1 MTPAVPP
8 AAVPT
13 RARFRQGSV
22 AVLVCF
28 LSLAAAGCSFGG
40 DDKDKDKGKGKGGKA
55 PIGKPGDFKA
65 KNSLVKKGD
74 SAAEGGEVENYVPE
88 GELVADS
95 GFRPEVD
102 GFAFENYGNDAGP
115 RNLGPAEIEE
125 LFGDQVC
132 LSGTG
137 EECELIPAA
146 KEWMDNQNE
155 GMAGGHCQGFSV
167 AALRMYNEDIDQEDF
182 GADTTSELDII
193 GNDPLQSS
201 IAEHFV
207 YQFLPPIVD
216 ARVKGV
222 PSEILETLTDS
233 LNSGEELY
241 TLGVYKPD
249 LTGGHAITPFAV
261 EDKGGGEYAILV
273 YDNNFPGTT
282 RAVEVNTNDETW
294 NYVSGT
300 NPDDLGQVYEGDA
313 ETQTLELD
321 PTKPGDDLQPC
332 PFCEGGA
339 ASEGESKGSV
349 LAEGDQY
356 TEITL
361 GGDPRNHPHLVFT
374 DDEGNRTGVVDGKML
389 QEIPDVEVVKT
400 YATQNWKGAPEPRF
414 RLPEGADYTI
424 SVDGTDLDKPTT
436 TNVDLVGNGLVIE
449 IEDIKIAPGQK
460 DEMALPGGY
469 GITYQTNGED
479 GVAPNL
485 FAGLVEDDAA
495 YNFAA
500 SAVGLKKGSTV
511 SLLVEQE
518 EKVVILDSTGSEGV
532 DGANAIFILQLT
544 KADAEGEISQWQNA
558 ELELDGNAEEKVGF
572 EYGESPTPGKPLPL
586 ILLDKDGEPTDTLE
600 AEPK

>member
-1 MTPAVPP
+1 V
-8 AAVPT
+8 
-13 RARFRQGSV
+13 
-22 AVLVCF
+22 
-28 LSLAAAGCSFGG
+28 AAGCGG
-40 DDKDKDKGKGKGGKA
+40 DDEKDKGGKA
-55 PIGKPGDFKA
+55 PIGKGTNFQA
-65 KNSLVKKGD
+65 KNSLIKKGD
-74 SAAEGGEVENYVPE
+74 SASAEGEVENYVPE

-102 GFAFENYGNDAGP
+102 GFAFENYGNDVEP
-115 RNLGPAEIEE
+115 RNLGPAQIET
-125 LFGDQVC
+125 LFGEQVC

-137 EECELIPAA
+137 DECQLTPAA
-146 KEWMDNQNE
+146 QEWMNNQNE

-167 AALRMYNEDIDQEDF
+167 AALRMYNEDLDQEDF
-182 GADTTSELDII
+182 GAELTSELEIVDNIA
-193 GNDPLQSS
+193 LQSS

-207 YQFLPPIVD
+207 YQFLPPIVE

-222 PSEILETLTDS
+222 PSEVLQVLVDA

-261 EDKGGGEYAILV
+261 EDKGDGKFAILV

-282 RAVEVNTNDETW
+282 RAVQVDTNNETW

-300 NPDDLGQVYEGDA
+300 NPDDLGQVYEGNA

-321 PTKPGDDLQPC
+321 PTKPGDEVSPC
-332 PFCEGGA
+332 PFCEGGEA
-339 ASEGESKGSV
+339 AEGETKGGAV
-349 LAEGDQY
+349 LSGDARY
-356 TEITL
+356 TEVTL
-361 GGDPRNHPHLVFT
+361 GGDPYNHPHLVFT
-374 DDEGNRTGVVDGKML
+374 DDEGRRTGIVDGKML
-389 QEIPDVEVVKT
+389 REIPDVEVVKT
-400 YATQNWKGAPEPRF
+400 YATQNWKGSPEPRF
-414 RLPEGADYTI
+414 RLPEGAEYQIT
-424 SVDGTDLDKPTT
+424 VDGTHLEKTAT
-436 TNVDLVGNGLVIE
+436 TNIDLVGNGLVIE

-469 GITYQTNGED
+469 GITYQSNSDEEI
-479 GVAPNL
+479 APNI

-500 SAVGLKKGSTV
+500 SAVGLKKGSTI

-518 EKVVILDSTGSEGV
+518 EKVVILDSTGGESV
-532 DGANAIFILQLT
+532 DGANALFIMQLT

-558 ELELDGNAEEKVGF
+558 ELELDGTKEEKAAF

-586 ILLDKDGEPTDTLE
+586 VLLDKDGEPTDVIE
-600 AEPK
+600 AAAQ

>member
-1 MTPAVPP
+1 MPDVALRPRL
-8 AAVPT
+8 AAV
-13 RARFRQGSV
+13 
-22 AVLVCF
+22 
-28 LSLAAAGCSFGG
+28 LACIVTLALGGCVFGG
-40 DDKDKDKGKGKGGKA
+40 DDDEKKK
-55 PIGKPGDFKA
+55 PIGDNAGFKT
-65 KNSLVKKGD
+65 KNSLIKKGD
-74 SAAEGGEVENYVPE
+74 SAAEGGQAENYVPE

-102 GFAFENYGNDAGP
+102 GFAFENYGNDVGP
-115 RNLGPAEIEE
+115 QNMTPANVET
-125 LFGDQVC
+125 LFGEQVC

-167 AALRMYNEDIDQEDF
+167 TALRMHNEDLDQEDF
-182 GADTTSELDII
+182 GAEQTADLEIVDNT
-193 GNDPLQSS
+193 PLQSS

-207 YQFLPPIVD
+207 YQFLQPIVEK
-216 ARVKGV
+216 RVKGT
-222 PSEILETLTDS
+222 PSEVLDVLTEA

-249 LTGGHAITPFAV
+249 LSGGHAITPFAV
-261 EDKGGGEYAILV
+261 EDKGDGQFAILV
-273 YDNNFPGTT
+273 YDNNFPGLT
-282 RAVEVNTNDETW
+282 RAVEVNTNDDTW
-294 NYVSGT
+294 SYVSGT
-300 NPDDLGQVYEGDA
+300 NPDDLGQVYEGNA

-321 PTKPGDDLQPC
+321 PTKPGDVEAPC
-332 PFCEGGA
+332 PFCEGDA
-339 ASEGESKGSV
+339 AAEDEEGKGSV
-349 LAEGDQY
+349 LAEDKQY

-374 DDEGNRTGVVDGKML
+374 DDDGNRTGVVGGKML

-400 YATQNWKGAPEPRF
+400 YATQNWEGAPEPRY

-424 SVDGTDLDKPTT
+424 SVDGTDLDKPATT
-436 TNVDLVGNGLVIE
+436 SIDLLGNGLVIE
-449 IEDIKIAPGQK
+449 IDDIKIKPGQK

-469 GITYQTNGED
+469 GITYQTNGDD
-479 GVAPNL
+479 GVAPSM

-500 SAVGLKKGSTV
+500 SAVGLEKGSTI

-532 DGANAIFILQLT
+532 DGANALFILQLT
-544 KADAEGEISQWQNA
+544 KADADGDIAQWQNA
-558 ELELDGNAEEKVGF
+558 ELELDGGAEEKAGF
-572 EYGESPTPGKPLPL
+572 EYDESPTPGEPLPI
-586 ILLDKDGEPTDTLE
+586 ILLDKNADPTGDVE
-600 AEPK
+600 AKPVK